1 MDALLDGFTVALSP
15 VNLWWAL
22 AGAALGTVVGVL
34 PGIGPAL
41 TVALLLPVTFN
52 LDPTAALIMFAGIYY
67 GAMYGGSTTSIL
79 LNTPG
84 ESATMVTAI
93 EGHQMARAGRAG
105 AALSTAAIGSFVAGT
120 ISTFALS
127 MAAPGLV
134 KIALVFGPAEYFAL
148 MVLAFVMVCSLLG
161 ASLLRGLTS
170 LFIGLALGFIGIDGL
185 SGESRFTFGI
195 PYLQD
200 GIDVVIVAVGL
211 FAVGEALAVLAE
223 GARESAVL
231 PVGRG
236 ITMTREE
243 WSRSW
248 RPWLRGTAIGFPLG
262 ALPAGGAELPTLL
275 SYAIEKRLS
284 KHPQEFGRGA
294 LEGVAGPEAANNASA
309 AGTLVPLLTLGLP
322 TSATAAILLAAFQQF
337 GLQPGP
343 LLFEREPA
351 LVWGV
356 IASLYVGNVML
367 LVLNLPLVKLWV
379 RLLEIPRPQLCAG
392 ILVVATLGAYSVH
405 RSTGDLLLLAA
416 IGVLGLALRRLEM
429 PVAPVMIGVIL
440 GPMADQQLRRALA
453 ISDGDWSV
461 FATRPIAA
469 ALLVLAVAAAF
480 GPLIRN
486 RLTARGRAVRPTS
499 GH

>member
-1 MDALLDGFTVALSP
+1 MEPLLHGFSVALSP

-22 AGAALGTVVGVL
+22 VGATLGTAVGVL

-52 LDPTAALIMFAGIYY
+52 LDPTAALIMFSGIYY

-93 EGHQMARAGRAG
+93 EGHQMARSGRGG

-120 ISTFALS
+120 LSTLALS
-127 MAAPGLV
+127 VAAPSLV
-134 KIALVFGPAEYFAL
+134 RVALVFGPAEYFAL
-148 MVLAFVMVCSLLG
+148 MVLAFVMVCALLGPSLL
-161 ASLLRGLTS
+161 LGLTS
-170 LFIGLALGFIGIDGL
+170 LFIGLALGFVGIDGL
-185 SGESRFTFGI
+185 SGEARLTFGI
-195 PYLQD
+195 PYLLD

-211 FAVGEALAVLAE
+211 FAVGEALTALAE
-223 GARESAVL
+223 GGLDSELL
-231 PVGRG
+231 PVPKRVS
-236 ITMTREE
+236 MSREE

-248 RPWLRGTAIGFPLG
+248 KAWIRGTAIGFPLG

-275 SYAIEKRLS
+275 SYAVERRLT
-284 KHPQEFGRGA
+284 KKPEEFGHGA
-294 LEGVAGPEAANNASA
+294 IEGVAGPEAANNAAA

-322 TSATAAILLAAFQQF
+322 TSATAAMLLAAFQQF

-343 LLFEREPA
+343 LLFEREPG

-367 LVLNLPLVKLWV
+367 LVLNLPLVRFWVKL
-379 RLLEIPRPQLCAG
+379 LQIPKPQLYAG

-405 RSTGDLLLLAA
+405 RSMGDLILLTA
-416 IGVLGLALRRLEM
+416 IGALGFALRRLDM
-429 PVAPVMIGVIL
+429 PIAPVMIGLIL
-440 GPMADQQLRRALA
+440 GPAADQQLRRALA

-461 FATRPIAA
+461 LITRPIAA
-469 ALLVLAVAAAF
+469 ALLLLAAAAAF
-480 GPLIRN
+480 WPL
-486 RLTARGRAVRPTS
+486 VRVRFRTR
-499 GH
+499 